1 MYRILS
7 EFRLALSF
15 LSRIPVGGSGNIK
28 KVPSYFSLV
37 GYVAGSA
44 YFIMRSIF
52 PSYLGAVLA
61 IAIGGFLFELF
72 HFDGFLD
79 TLDGILSQKSKEKKL
94 EIMSKGNVGPSAL
107 FYGILFILTYVYLFS
122 RANPLSFFYMSVF
135 GRLSMNFVMDL
146 STPAKYTGLGKL
158 FYPYSHTNTL
168 ISLAFTLPL
177 IIHPFFYFV
186 SLVVSLFVSWL
197 SFSIS
202 KHTIG
207 GYTGDTLGF
216 TNILAQLSVLSGIVL
231 LKV

>member
-1 MYRILS
+1 MYQILS

-28 KVPSYFSLV
+28 KVPSYFSSV
-37 GYVAGSA
+37 GYVAGSV
-44 YFIMRSIF
+44 YFVMKFIF

-79 TLDGILSQKSKEKKL
+79 TLDGILSQKDKEKKL
-94 EIMSKGNVGPSAL
+94 EIMSKGDVGPSAL
-107 FYGILFILTYVYLFS
+107 FYGVLFMLAYVYLFLK
-122 RANPLSFFYMSVF
+122 ANPLSFFYMSVF

-146 STPAKYTGLGKL
+146 SIPAKDTGLGKL

-168 ISLAFTLPL
+168 ISLMFSLPL

-186 SLVVSLFVSWL
+186 SLVVSFFISWL
-197 SFSIS
+197 SSAIS
-202 KHTIG
+202 KREIG
-207 GYTGDTLGF
+207 GYTGDILGF
-216 TNILAQLSVLSGIVL
+216 TNILAQLSVLSGFVL
-231 LKV
+231 LKF